1 MNLCDDNGNL
11 KSNAFD
17 RLDWFVQNCSQR
29 GMYVILDMHGAFGSQ
44 NGMDHSGE
52 INDGKQLYYN
62 QSNKDKTLNLWK
74 KIAEHFKGNPAVAA
88 YDILNEPGIKAA
100 ATYSLHWDFYNE
112 IYNTIRSRI
121 AIILL

>member
-1 MNLCDDNGNL
+1 
-11 KSNAFD
+11 
-17 RLDWFVQNCSQR
+17 
-29 GMYVILDMHGAFGSQ
+29 MYVILDMHGAFGSQ

-100 ATYSLHWDFYNE
+100 ATYSF
-112 IYNTIRSRI
+112 IGIFIMKFTIQSVQRI

>member
-1 MNLCDDNGNL
+1 MHQEAIRTVSYTHL

-52 INDGKQLYYN
+52 VNDGKQLYYN
-62 QSNKDKTLNLWK
+62 PVSYTHLDVYKRQVLYMVVEWWV
-74 KIAEHFKGNPAVAA
+74 F
-88 YDILNEPGIKAA
+88 
-100 ATYSLHWDFYNE
+100 
-112 IYNTIRSRI
+112 
-121 AIILL
+121 

>member
-1 MNLCDDNGNL
+1 MHWLDSSSLPEQAIHLHLYLLDKQYL
-11 KSNAFD
+11 LFLD

-62 QSNKDKTLNLWK
+62 QSNKDKTLNLW
-74 KIAEHFKGNPAVAA
+74 IA
-88 YDILNEPGIKAA
+88 L
-100 ATYSLHWDFYNE
+100 
-112 IYNTIRSRI
+112 
-121 AIILL
+121 